1 MDTITAN
8 ISATILA
15 NQIPLNPKRIGRIN
29 TDDNWNTNTRRKDTA
44 AEIGPL
50 PKAVKNDEVKMLM
63 PASTKQNEKIRKAV
77 IVIDNSSASYPTN
90 IAEITGASVN
100 PRIAISTPEILMIFR
115 LLRRIFCNSLKL
127 PAP

>member
-15 NQIPLNPKRIGRIN
+15 NQIPLSPKRIGRIN
-29 TDDNWNTNTRRKDTA
+29 TDDNWNTSTRRKDTA

-100 PRIAISTPEILMIFR
+100 RITDEHSDKYELYIHQHTIGSNCILTT
-115 LLRRIFCNSLKL
+115 
-127 PAP
+127 

>member
-15 NQIPLNPKRIGRIN
+15 NQIPLSPKRIGRIN

-44 AEIGPL
+44 GRDRTVAQGC
-50 PKAVKNDEVKMLM
+50 KNDEVKMLM

-77 IVIDNSSASYPTN
+77 IVIDTTVRHH
-90 IAEITGASVN
+90 IRQI
-100 PRIAISTPEILMIFR
+100 
-115 LLRRIFCNSLKL
+115 
-127 PAP
+127 